1 MTDILIHGMEM
12 PNRCA
17 DCWLMDGEDCWCSAT
32 RGKHLDAGYRYGIK
46 DRPDWCPLVA
56 LPEGH
61 GDLIDRNALPW
72 EEQELNDFG
81 DWLLKAE
88 LIDNA
93 PTIVPA
99 DKDGAK

>member
-1 MTDILIHGMEM
+1 MADIIIRGMEM
-12 PNRCA
+12 PKDCFGCHFKVSGGFYYRCK
-17 DCWLMDGEDCWCSAT
+17 LTKQEIINLSEVN
-32 RGKHLDAGYRYGIK
+32 
-46 DRPDWCPLVA
+46 CPLIA

-81 DWLLKAE
+81 DWSLKAE